1 MIQGKETRI
10 DEVVAALS
18 RRIESGEHVAGQ
30 RLPSEREIA
39 EELQTSRVTVRAAL
53 LRLQADNLID
63 IIPRSGTF
71 VRSSSAK
78 AIIGRS
84 QLTLATSPELKRHG
98 SFIRAME
105 AQGRHV
111 HVRFL
116 EPSSI
121 MFAGDE
127 IGAKLQISPQ
137 TRVLRRYRIHLVDRV
152 PYRILDS
159 YYLASLLGDLVGKD
173 EGYIPLF
180 KWLREHTGV
189 RAAHAFEQ
197 LQCRMPT
204 AQEAALLNI
213 ARGQPVV
220 DLDRWVWADDNT
232 LFEYTH
238 IIANG
243 ALHEFTYAYKLD
255 EEAST

>member
-10 DEVVAALS
+10 DEVVATLS
-18 RRIESGEHVAGQ
+18 RRIESGEYVAGQ

-53 LRLQADNLID
+53 LRLQADNLIEV
-63 IIPRSGTF
+63 IPRSGAF

-116 EPSSI
+116 DPSSI
-121 MFAGDE
+121 MPAGDE
-127 IGAKLQISPQ
+127 IGAKLQTSPQ
-137 TRVLRRYRIHLVDRV
+137 IPVLRRYRIHLVDRV

-159 YYLASLLGDLVGKD
+159 YYLASLLGELVGKD

-189 RAAHAFEQ
+189 RAAHVFEQ

-204 AQEAALLNI
+204 AQEAVLLNI

-220 DLDRWVWADDNT
+220 DLDRWVWADDDT

-238 IIANG
+238 IVANG
-243 ALHEFTYAYKLD
+243 ALHEFTYAYELD

>member
-18 RRIESGEHVAGQ
+18 RRIESGEYVAGQ

-53 LRLQADNLID
+53 LRLQADNLIE
-63 IIPRSGTF
+63 IIPRSGAF

-78 AIIGRS
+78 AIIGSS
-84 QLTLATSPELKRHG
+84 QPPLATSPELKRHG

-116 EPSSI
+116 DPSSI

-159 YYLASLLGDLVGKD
+159 YYLASLLEDLVGKD

-180 KWLREHTGV
+180 KWLREHKGV

-204 AQEAALLNI
+204 AREAALLNI

-220 DLDRWVWADDNT
+220 DLDRWVWADDDT

-238 IIANG
+238 IVANG
-243 ALHEFTYAYKLD
+243 ALHEFTYAYELD